1 MPQKTPGRP
10 VSDNPKTLRVDV
22 RLTEKE
28 LQLLDEYCKQKGVT
42 RPQGLRDG
50 LYALKKK

>member
-1 MPQKTPGRP
+1 MPRKPRGRP

-22 RLTEKE
+22 RLNEDE
-28 LQLLDEYCKQKGVT
+28 LRLLDEYCKQRDVS

-50 LYALKKK
+50 IYAINKK